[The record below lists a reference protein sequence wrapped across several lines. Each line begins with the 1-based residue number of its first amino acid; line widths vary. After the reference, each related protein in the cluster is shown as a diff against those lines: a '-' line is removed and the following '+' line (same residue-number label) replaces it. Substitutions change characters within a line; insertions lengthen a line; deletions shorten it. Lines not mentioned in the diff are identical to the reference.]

1 MCLYKDLSENCPNN
15 SIFRTMLRHCRN
27 IVLSTQMLS
36 EERHAPVYA
45 GLHMG
50 LCACTLLSV
59 CTVSVTVE
67 S

>member
-36 EERHAPVYA
+36 EERHAPNQMAKWIY
-45 GLHMG
+45 
-50 LCACTLLSV
+50 LSM
-59 CTVSVTVE
+59 TSND
-67 S
+67 